1 MNKLDAWITEWANDV
16 LRRMDK
22 SEFSGINVIEKI
34 LRDPG
39 ISTGGS
45 RDRILWWPKNRRLA
59 EISRAMHQVPPVERI
74 CLVVKFGRPVN
85 DDGTIFTDRHLAQN
99 SSVGVRDF
107 KKYIRFSRKK
117 LRGILLNSKPKPKKV
132 GEKFDA

>member
-1 MNKLDAWITEWANDV
+1 
-16 LRRMDK
+16 MDK

-59 EISRAMHQVPPVERI
+59 EISRAMHQVSPVERI
-74 CLVVKFGRPVN
+74 CLVVKFGRPMN
-85 DDGTIFTDRHLAQN
+85 DDGTIFTEKHLSKN

-107 KKYIRFSRKK
+107 KRNCSEARKK
-117 LRGILLNSKPKPKKV
+117 LRRILLNQK
-132 GEKFDA
+132 